1 MLYKKRIAIMTMATI
16 LASSPLGL
24 VSVFGEEPSEDEVL
38 INPDNYLYN
47 NTENTDKSHKHR
59 DYRIVENARGLKEDN
74 SAVINNG
81 ISLLSIQQSKNAVIT
96 RFDLQN
102 NEKINEYNKLFKLEN
117 SKIKSISNNGGHY
130 PNSQLNKAIDGN
142 LNTHWETGKPN
153 SNSFTN
159 EVVITLDEV
168 TELDRIVYAARR
180 DGARG
185 KGFAK
190 ELEIYSSL
198 SDNGNDFELVTSGN
212 YSGSVA
218 DLVEIKFEP
227 TKFKRLK
234 FVFKKADQDWASA
247 SEIMLYKEDKT
258 KDKVK
263 RLFTSYAMT
272 ELNPEFNSL
281 DKIEELEKE
290 TKNHPL
296 YQLFVPYIEDA
307 KDIILDQIKDI
318 KTVVAEQQGDR
329 DAHSWNNLKM
339 RFGNNHQ
346 PTGILALPGDT
357 ITVYVDVEP
366 GKPVPSLLFS
376 QQEGSWSSWARTVQL
391 KPGRNDIVVPKV
403 EQDKWY
409 GHSVTPGGPIYIIN
423 PYTPE
428 QQGKAPTLRFAKGV
442 QKFPIYDKNTNEEDF
457 LQFLK
462 DYKKKVDEDA
472 AKNPNVM
479 DRKMIDVV
487 EIVSDHMVLTVTTG
501 GAYETYI
508 NQGFKP
514 SQTVKM
520 YNDHLKMLFDY
531 LGLDGRSEKHDIK
544 YSRQNIRL
552 AQPYGYMYAAGNHIG
567 VQKDVMSSLLTSVNG
582 WGINH
587 EIGHNTDIDALTIS
601 EVLNNMLPQYV
612 SYKYG
617 TLDERIPFESEV
629 YKNIIKLDNNK
640 YTDGGLFEKIAPFW
654 QLEMVYPGYWGKL
667 NGIYRENDIRVKDEN
682 DKLDKMVYYSS
693 MALELDLSEFF
704 ERHGFPVS
712 ENTKEFTKKYQK
724 PEKKIWYSNYEF
736 IKYTGEGF
744 KNDPNLQVIKSK
756 QGDNIKLS
764 FNVDDSC
771 KGDVLGY
778 EIYKNGEVIA
788 FTSTNSFV
796 DKSTTLDENVT
807 YKVVPFDKKLNEG
820 KAVEFSSYAP
830 TLRLSQNNLT
840 LKLGQNFDPK
850 DIVEA
855 YNYKGENISEF
866 IKIDGSVDTN
876 KKGNYQV
883 TYTVTD
889 DNFTSQKTLN
899 VEVVTDYV
907 YITDLFWESARTDYG
922 TVNKDSSSTNRD
934 IKLTINGS
942 NTSFKKGIG
951 THANSEIVYD
961 LTDQNYE
968 YFETYIG
975 VDKNISEQDRSSII
989 FKILADGKEIYNS
1002 GVMNYNS
1009 EAKKVRVPISGVK
1022 KLELII
1028 NDASNGN
1035 ASDHGSWGEAKLI
1048 TNSDDPILTIPRS
1061 ISTKVGEKIDLN
1073 QAFTAIDPQD
1083 GDITDKVE
1091 VSGDVDFNKVGK
1103 YDITYKVTDNDGN
1116 QVIKTRNVAVV
1127 DMKDYKYLTEYD
1139 WVSTQNGY
1147 VEPVKD
1153 KATSYNPLRLTGS
1166 DGKGVVYEKGIGA
1179 HSTSTITYDLTD
1191 KDFAYFTSYVG
1202 VDRQMYGSIG
1212 SVSFEVYVDGV
1223 KKFDSGLMNSTDE
1236 QKYVE
1241 VDINGAKE
1249 LKLVVTD
1256 GGNGNGSDHA
1266 SWGDTKLHF
1275 VNPKEEVV
1283 ETEVRKDL
1291 KKLVEYAETITKDM
1305 VGATNHI
1312 EKRWEN
1318 FTKELENAK
1327 NVLKDVNSTDE
1338 QMKNSKVMLEYVIS
1352 ELYLKEEVTETQVR
1366 KELKELVEYAETITK
1381 DMVGATNHIEKRW
1394 ENFTKELENAKNILK
1409 NVNSTDEQMENSKA
1423 MLEYVISEL
1432 YLKEEVAETQAKK
1445 ELKELV
1451 EYAET
1456 ITKDM
1461 VGATNHIEKRWENFT
1476 KELENAKNVLKNV
1489 NSTDEQMKNSKA
1501 MLEYYLGE
1509 LYIR

>member
-1 MLYKKRIAIMTMATI
+1 MLYKMYKKRVAVMTMATI
-16 LASSPLGL
+16 LASSSLGL
-24 VSVFGEEPSEDEVL
+24 VSVFAEEPNKEGEVISSNNSLHNDENL
-38 INPDNYLYN
+38 D
-47 NTENTDKSHKHR
+47 ENHEHR
-59 DYRIVENARGLKEDN
+59 DYRIIEDESGLKEEN
-74 SAVINNG
+74 RAIINNG
-81 ISLLSIQQSKNAVIT
+81 ISLLAEEEQSKKAVIN

-117 SKIKSISNNGGHY
+117 SKIKSISNNGGNY

-185 KGFAK
+185 KGFAQQV
-190 ELEIYSSL
+190 EIYSSL
-198 SDNGNDFELVTSGN
+198 SDNGNDFKLVASGD

-227 TKFKRLK
+227 TQFKRLK
-234 FVFKKADQDWASA
+234 FVFKKANQDWASA
-247 SEIMLYKEDKT
+247 SEIMLYKEDET
-258 KDKVK
+258 RDKVNN
-263 RLFTSYAMT
+263 LFTSYAMT
-272 ELNPEFNSL
+272 ELNPEFDSIE
-281 DKIEELEKE
+281 KIEKLQEEAK
-290 TKNHPL
+290 KHPL
-296 YQLFVPYIEDA
+296 YESFLPYIEDA
-307 KDIILDQIKDI
+307 KDIALGQVKNI

-329 DAHSWNNLKM
+329 DAHSSNNLKM

-366 GKPVPSLLFS
+366 GKPVPTLLFS
-376 QQEGSWSSWARTVQL
+376 QQEGSWSSWAKTVQL

-423 PYTPE
+423 PYTSE
-428 QQGKAPTLRFAKGV
+428 QQGKAPTLRFAEGV
-442 QKFPIYDKNTNEEDF
+442 QKFPIYDKNTNEEEF

-462 DYKKKVDEDA
+462 DYKQKVDEDA

-487 EIVSDHMVLTVTTG
+487 EIVSDHAVLTVTTG
-501 GAYETYI
+501 GAYEAYI

-514 SQTVKM
+514 SETVKM

-567 VQKDVMSSLLTSVNG
+567 VQKDVMASLLTSVNG

-587 EIGHNTDIDALTIS
+587 EIGHNTDIDALNIS
-601 EVLNNMLPQYV
+601 EVLNNMLPQYA

-640 YTDGGLFEKIAPFW
+640 YTEGGLSEKIAPFW

-667 NGIYRENDIRVKDEN
+667 NSIYRENDIRVKDEN
-682 DKLDKMVYYSS
+682 DKLDKMAYYSS

-712 ENTKEFTKKYQK
+712 ENTKEFTKQYKK
-724 PEKKIWYSNYEF
+724 PEKKIWYANYEF

-744 KNDPNLQVIKSK
+744 KNDPSLQVIKSK
-756 QGDNIKLS
+756 QGDNMKLS

-771 KGDVLGY
+771 KDDVLGY
-778 EIYKNGEVIA
+778 EIYKNGEVIG

-796 DKSTTLDENVT
+796 DKSTKFDEKVT

-820 KAVEFSSYAP
+820 KSVELNSYAP
-830 TLRLSQNNLT
+830 ILRLAQNKLT
-840 LKLGQNFDPK
+840 LKLGQEFEPK

-855 YNYKGENISEF
+855 YNYKGEDISESV
-866 IKIDGSVDTN
+866 KIDSNVDTN
-876 KKGNYQV
+876 KKGNYEI

-889 DNFTSQKTLN
+889 NNFTSQKTLN
-899 VEVVTDYV
+899 VEVVSDYV
-907 YITDLFWESARTDYG
+907 YISDLDWESARTDYN
-922 TVNKDSSSTNRD
+922 TVNKDKSSTKGD
-934 IKLTINGS
+934 IKVNINGA
-942 NTSFKKGIG
+942 NTVFKKGVG

-961 LTDQNYE
+961 LSNENYE
-968 YFETYIG
+968 YFETYVG
-975 VDKNISEQDRSSII
+975 VDKNIPEQDRSSII

-1002 GVMNYNS
+1002 GVMNYYS

-1022 KLELII
+1022 KLELIV
-1028 NDASNGN
+1028 NDASNSN
-1035 ASDHGSWGEAKLI
+1035 SSDHGNWADAKFI
-1048 TNSDDPILTIPRS
+1048 TNNAAPILTIPS
-1061 ISTKVGEKIDLN
+1061 SVSTKVGEEIDLN
-1073 QAFTAIDPQD
+1073 QAFTAIDPED

-1091 VSGDVDFNKVGK
+1091 VSGNVDFNKVGK
-1103 YDITYKVTDNDGN
+1103 YDITYKVTDSDGN
-1116 QVIKTRNVAVV
+1116 QVVKTRSVAVV
-1127 DMKDYKYLTEYD
+1127 DMDDYKYLTEYD
-1139 WVSTQNGY
+1139 WSSTQNSY
-1147 VEPVKD
+1147 AAPVKD
-1153 KATSYNPLRLTGS
+1153 KATSQKPLRLTGS
-1166 DGKGVVYEKGIGA
+1166 NGKEVVYEKGIGA
-1179 HSTSTITYDLTD
+1179 HATSTITYDLTD

-1202 VDRQMYGSIG
+1202 VDRQMYGSVG

-1223 KKFDSGLMNSTDE
+1223 KKFDSGLMNSRDE

-1256 GGNGNGSDHA
+1256 GGNGIGSDHA
-1266 SWGDTKLHF
+1266 TWGDTKLHF

-1283 ETEVRKDL
+1283 ETEARKEL
-1291 KKLVEYAETITKDM
+1291 KKVVEYANTITKDMIGATNHIDTRWENFTNELENAKKLLEDANSTDEQMNNSKVMLEYLISELYIKEEVTESEAKKELKKVVEYANTITKDM
-1305 VGATNHI
+1305 VGATSHV

-1318 FTKELENAK
+1318 FTNELENAK
-1327 NVLKDVNSTDE
+1327 KLLEDVNSTDE
-1338 QMKNSKVMLEYVIS
+1338 QINTSKMMLEYYIS
-1352 ELYLKEEVTETQVR
+1352 ELYIK
-1366 KELKELVEYAETITK
+1366 
-1381 DMVGATNHIEKRW
+1381 
-1394 ENFTKELENAKNILK
+1394 
-1409 NVNSTDEQMENSKA
+1409 
-1423 MLEYVISEL
+1423 
-1432 YLKEEVAETQAKK
+1432 
-1445 ELKELV
+1445 
-1451 EYAET
+1451 
-1456 ITKDM
+1456 
-1461 VGATNHIEKRWENFT
+1461 
-1476 KELENAKNVLKNV
+1476 
-1489 NSTDEQMKNSKA
+1489 
-1501 MLEYYLGE
+1501 
-1509 LYIR
+1509 